1 MIKKLLTVLNLLAF
15 IAVFG
20 QSGIGTHTPEGA
32 LDITSPSKDWG
43 LVLPHV
49 DQAENTKNPTGKA
62 VKKGTIVYDLK
73 ENCIRY
79 FNGTEWSGCI
89 LAPIPSLLE
98 LNCSVAVVN
107 QNIIANYPIGG
118 GTTVSIP
125 YSNAGEAFDH
135 GEIAILSKNIT
146 GLTAVLPSGS
156 IQKGSGNLV
165 FSIIGTPSASGEAKF
180 SLNIGGVDCEFVVI
194 AKNYTDVEAPDITNL
209 ACELN
214 DQLGYNTL
222 NGKHLINGKE
232 VTVGFSGTNVRTT
245 ATLSASYCDV
255 RAMYYP
261 LWLGG
266 TGVSTLTIT
275 FSHPVTNIG
284 IAFAVANSGE
294 EFTFST
300 NSNQPIQLN
309 RTSSCQEKIN
319 ITDNRLSIIGTTGI
333 GIGGNI
339 TVGGKWFTELT
350 IKHNGQGDGSLFGF
364 CLNNS
369 DAL

>member
-98 LNCSVAVVN
+98 LNCSAVVVN
-107 QNIIANYPIGG
+107 QDIIANYPIGG

-125 YSNAGEAFDH
+125 YSNAGEAFDY
-135 GEIAILSKNIT
+135 GEIAILSKNII
-146 GLTAVLPSGS
+146 GLKAVLPSGS
-156 IQKGSGNLV
+156 IQKGSGSLV
-165 FSIIGTPSASGEAKF
+165 FSIIGTPSTSGEAKF
-180 SLNIGGVDCEFVVI
+180 YLNIGGVDCEFVVI
-194 AKNYTDVEAPDITNL
+194 AKNYTDTEVPIADLTCGLNEQLNIT
-209 ACELN
+209 
-214 DQLGYNTL
+214 TL
-222 NGKHLINGKE
+222 KGEHIINGKE
-232 VTVGFSGTNVRTT
+232 VTVTYDGSNIKSIYESDYNCSAAVVANGF
-245 ATLSASYCDV
+245 
-255 RAMYYP
+255 
-261 LWLGG
+261 WLGYG
-266 TGVSTLTIT
+266 GPSTLVIR
-275 FSHPVTNIG
+275 FSRPVTNVG
-284 IAFAVANSGE
+284 IAFKGTQTEE
-294 EFTFST
+294 EFTFTINNNHS
-300 NSNQPIQLN
+300 IQLKTN
-309 RTSSCQEKIN
+309 SSCQEKIN
-319 ITDNRLSIIGTTGI
+319 ITDNRISFIGGI
-333 GIGGNI
+333 GAIGGNI

-350 IKHNGQGDGSLFGF
+350 IKHNGQINGSVFGF